1 MERVAV
7 IGAGAA
13 GLAAAARL
21 ASEGLAVTVLE
32 AAETAGGR
40 LAGRRFDG
48 GQVDLGAQFVTAR
61 DPAFQEA
68 VQQAVFAGRATG
80 WAPAGRSTDEPW
92 IVGLPTMADLLEPLA
107 RDVVLVPR
115 CRVERI
121 GSTTEGYVL
130 QSQAGNH
137 GPFDAVVVAV
147 PAPLAAAL
155 LEAHG
160 KPFDA
165 IASALMRPTL
175 TAAFAFA
182 RRLDCDRDYLA
193 GGDGIELAVH
203 CSSKPARGSETWVV
217 HGDSDWSEA
226 HAEDGEAAIA
236 AVLLE
241 RLAGLAGGGPIPPP
255 FWRAATVWPHA
266 FVARPLGAPCLAAP
280 NGRIAAAGDWCLG
293 PRVECAYLSGRAAAE
308 AVLGQ

>member
-13 GLAAAARL
+13 GLAAAAHLSR
-21 ASEGLAVTVLE
+21 EGLAVTVLE
-32 AAETAGGR
+32 ASDGPGGR

-68 VQQAVFAGRATG
+68 VQQAVFAGCATG
-80 WAPAGRSTDEPW
+80 WAPRGRDTDEPW
-92 IVGLPTMADLLEPLA
+92 IVGLPAMADLLEPLA
-107 RDVVLVPR
+107 RDLAFVPR
-115 CRVERI
+115 CRIERI
-121 GSTTEGYVL
+121 GSTTEGYLL

-137 GPFDAVVVAV
+137 GPFDTVVVAV

-155 LEAHG
+155 LTAHG

-165 IASALMRPTL
+165 IAAAVMRPAL

-193 GGDGIELAVH
+193 GGDGIDVAIR
-203 CSSKPARGSETWVV
+203 CSSKPGRQGESWVV
-217 HGDSDWSEA
+217 HGDRAWSEA
-226 HAEDGEAAIA
+226 HAEDDEETIA
-236 AVLLE
+236 ADLLQ
-241 RLAGLAGGGPIPPP
+241 RFAGLAGAAIPEPS
-255 FWRAATVWPHA
+255 WRATMIWPHA
-266 FVARPLGAPCLAAP
+266 FVDRPLGAPCLAAP

-293 PRVECAYLSGRAAAE
+293 PRVECAFLSGRAAAE
-308 AVLGQ
+308 AVLGR